1 MPIAI
6 PTSQPSSAAATSAPA
21 PVVPPAPR
29 NPVRLSVTARDHSQP
44 SAGPSTASSTR
55 VQANSTPSVDASIA
69 PAGGEDAEALKRAAI
84 RKAQLQRRVE
94 RWMDKLMEET
104 VDRATFKKSVSHFTP
119 LNYLEITHERHL
131 NSLCSYPVCP
141 NPPYRPYSSSRRF
154 VISTRARTIKPK
166 EGNEEEG
173 YCSKKCKARS
183 GWVEGKLDREAV
195 WLRGKVDNIEL
206 LEELEERGE
215 VDLEAMMK
223 EEPRMANRRE
233 STARATPSPVP
244 KPALP
249 PKQIISNPKQPL
261 ASESPA
267 PAPSANA
274 VTSLIESLTIH
285 ERPIPSVAPAP
296 ASPSGPADHPTS
308 SQVPP
313 AVESQPQ
320 PLPLPQP
327 QPQSSLSTHARRNP
341 NSLLS
346 TSSTLTRSLL
356 SATNSI
362 PAASISQSSRHGDDS
377 EEEES
382 EVSEWER
389 EMSFGEETEEV
400 KGWFEEA
407 MAAREMLGDKEET
420 E

>member
-1 MPIAI
+1 M
-6 PTSQPSSAAATSAPA
+6 
-21 PVVPPAPR
+21 
-29 NPVRLSVTARDHSQP
+29 
-44 SAGPSTASSTR
+44 
-55 VQANSTPSVDASIA
+55 
-69 PAGGEDAEALKRAAI
+69 ED
-84 RKAQLQRRVE
+84 
-94 RWMDKLMEET
+94 
-104 VDRATFKKSVSHFTP
+104 
-119 LNYLEITHERHL
+119 
-131 NSLCSYPVCP
+131 
-141 NPPYRPYSSSRRF
+141 
-154 VISTRARTIKPK
+154 
-166 EGNEEEG
+166 
-173 YCSKKCKARS
+173 
-183 GWVEGKLDREAV
+183 
-195 WLRGKVDNIEL
+195 IEL

-223 EEPRMANRRE
+223 EEPRMANRRA
-233 STARATPSPVP
+233 SIARTTPSPVP

-285 ERPIPSVAPAP
+285 ERPVPSAAPAP
-296 ASPSGPADHPTS
+296 PSPSGPADHPIS
-308 SQVPP
+308 SHVPST
-313 AVESQPQ
+313 VEPQPQ

-346 TSSTLTRSLL
+346 ASSTLTRSLL

-362 PAASISQSSRHGDDS
+362 PAAAISQSSRHGDDS

-420 E
+420 K

>member
-1 MPIAI
+1 M
-6 PTSQPSSAAATSAPA
+6 
-21 PVVPPAPR
+21 
-29 NPVRLSVTARDHSQP
+29 
-44 SAGPSTASSTR
+44 
-55 VQANSTPSVDASIA
+55 
-69 PAGGEDAEALKRAAI
+69 
-84 RKAQLQRRVE
+84 
-94 RWMDKLMEET
+94 
-104 VDRATFKKSVSHFTP
+104 
-119 LNYLEITHERHL
+119 
-131 NSLCSYPVCP
+131 
-141 NPPYRPYSSSRRF
+141 
-154 VISTRARTIKPK
+154 
-166 EGNEEEG
+166 
-173 YCSKKCKARS
+173 
-183 GWVEGKLDREAV
+183 
-195 WLRGKVDNIEL
+195 WLRGKVEDIEL

-223 EEPRMANRRE
+223 EEPRMTNRRE

-249 PKQIISNPKQPL
+249 LKQIISNPKQPL

-267 PAPSANA
+267 PAPSANT

-285 ERPIPSVAPAP
+285 ERPVPSVAPAP

-313 AVESQPQ
+313 AVEPQPQ
-320 PLPLPQP
+320 PLPLPQL

-362 PAASISQSSRHGDDS
+362 PAAAISQSSRHGDDS